1 MSDPFRK
8 SDLLDLAGL
17 PPVAISRLFALARR
31 VKKDITPFR
40 GALDGK
46 TVVMLFEKPS
56 LRTRVSFETGITK
69 LGGAAIYLDHG
80 AQRLGER
87 EAVADYGK
95 NLERWVDC
103 IVARVFK
110 QRILEELADAASI
123 PVINALSDRF
133 HPCQG
138 LADLFTIA
146 ERFGD
151 QNAAALDLRGRG
163 VRLAYVGDGNN
174 VCHSLMQCA
183 TKLGVSTVVVTP
195 EGYEPAKDVTE
206 ACSQYAAASGCELT
220 MSSDP
225 GAVAGS
231 NVVYTDVWVSMGQSD
246 QASARSKAFSA
257 YQVNA
262 ALMAAASR
270 GLPGGARALFMHCLP
285 AQRGV
290 EVTDEVVDSPQSIVY
305 DQAENRMHA
314 QNALLLEIF
323 GKARP

>member
-8 SDLLDLAGL
+8 SDLLDLAPL
-17 PPVAISRLFALARR
+17 APVAIQRLFALTRR
-31 VKKDITPFR
+31 IKADIAPYR
-40 GALDGK
+40 RALDGK

-56 LRTRVSFETGITK
+56 LRTRVSFETGINK

-80 AQRLGER
+80 NQRLGER
-87 EAVADYGK
+87 ESVADYGK

-110 QRILEELADAASI
+110 QTILEQLAEAASI

-133 HPCQG
+133 HPCQA
-138 LADLFTIA
+138 LADLFTLA
-146 ERFGD
+146 EKFGD
-151 QNAAALDLRGRG
+151 QASPALDLQGRG
-163 VRLAYVGDGNN
+163 IKVAYVGDGNN

-195 EGYEPAKDVTE
+195 KGYEPARDVTE
-206 ACSQYAAASGCELT
+206 ACTRYAGASGCTLT
-220 MSSDP
+220 IANDTT
-225 GAVAGS
+225 AVAGS
-231 NVVYTDVWVSMGQSD
+231 HAVYTDVWVSMGQSD
-246 QASARSKAFSA
+246 QASVRTKAFA
-257 YQVNA
+257 KYQVNA
-262 ALMAAASR
+262 ELMSIASK
-270 GLPGGARALFMHCLP
+270 GLPGTTRSMFMHCLP

-290 EVTDEVVDSPQSIVY
+290 EVTDEVVDSPHSIVY

-323 GKARP
+323 GKA

>member
-1 MSDPFRK
+1 MSDPFRS
-8 SDLLDLAGL
+8 SDLLDLAPL
-17 PPVAISRLFALARR
+17 PPVAIQHLFALARR
-31 VKKDITPFR
+31 MKADITPFR
-40 GALDGK
+40 KALDGR

-56 LRTRVSFETGITK
+56 LRTRVSFETGINK

-80 AQRLGER
+80 NQRLGER
-87 EAVADYGK
+87 ESVADYGR

-110 QRILEELADAASI
+110 QTILEDLARASSI

-151 QNAAALDLRGRG
+151 KASPSLDLQGRG
-163 VRLAYVGDGNN
+163 IRIAYVGDGNN
-174 VCHSLMQCA
+174 VAHSLMQCA

-195 EGYEPAKDVTE
+195 KGYEPARDVTE
-206 ACSQYAAASGCELT
+206 ACAGYAKSSGCTLT
-220 MSSDP
+220 VSNDLN
-225 GAVAGS
+225 AVAGS
-231 NVVYTDVWVSMGQSD
+231 HAVYTDVWVSMGQSD
-246 QASARSKAFSA
+246 QAAVRTKAFA
-257 YQVNA
+257 NYQVNA
-262 ALMAAASR
+262 ALMALASK
-270 GLPGGARALFMHCLP
+270 GLPGHASSVFMHCLP

-290 EVTDEVVDSPQSIVY
+290 EVTDEVIDSPHSIVY

-323 GKARP
+323 GKS